1 MSIDKSTP
9 HTSLKSHEKI
19 TSNNNLDEQCMIFQT
34 KTVKNHKQIA
44 TNYKIYEHFM
54 IVV

>member
-9 HTSLKSHEKI
+9 HTSLKSHEKF
-19 TSNNNLDEQCMIFQT
+19 TSNNKLDDGYDFSN
-34 KTVKNHKQIA
+34 KNNEIHKQIA
-44 TNYKIYEHFM
+44 TNYRIYEHFM